1 MHYSQWPDIIQLVHE
16 HNHTVSNQASV
27 FLRTF
32 IHVPHYNIIHVRAF
46 DSKTPAGV
54 IVIPGDSKS
63 SPLKQNTSDCTPSS
77 WFSTFSSFVW
87 FSIHFHFLF
96 RTFFHSAFYPMY
108 LYFPHFPSEF
118 ILEKISRLV
127 FLVICDLLLN
137 SKSSGFFS
145 KVLANFM
152 SNSTSHHRFF

>member
-1 MHYSQWPDIIQLVHE
+1 MHYPQWQTSNLCMSTITRYLIKLAYSYVH
-16 HNHTVSNQASV
+16 S
-27 FLRTF
+27 
-32 IHVPHYNIIHVRAF
+32 YNIIHVRAF

-54 IVIPGDSKS
+54 TVIPGDSKS

-127 FLVICDLLLN
+127 FLFICDILLN
-137 SKSSGFFS
+137 SKSSGVFFKS
-145 KVLANFM
+145 VGKFYVK
-152 SNSTSHHRFF
+152 